1 MNNWRVTAQTEPY
14 KSALVATETLGDPA
28 VGFVNPKEET
38 QKGTT
43 VIIKQN
49 NIIIQLLVKI
59 SENLFECK
67 EAIQDIKR
75 VVAEKSAGTSLDISK
90 SLEELQKGFQQLSI
104 GEPIP
109 KPKKKETPLYVFKDP
124 NKIIEEEKRK
134 SSFK

>member
-1 MNNWRVTAQTEPY
+1 MTDCRVTERTEPY
-14 KSALVATETLGDPA
+14 RSALAATEIFGNPA
-28 VGFVNPKEET
+28 VGFVNPTEET
-38 QKGTT
+38 QKATT

-49 NIIIQLLVKI
+49 NTIIQLLVKI
-59 SENLFECK
+59 S

-90 SLEELQKGFQQLSI
+90 SLEDLQKGFQQLSI

-124 NKIIEEEKRK
+124 NKIIEEEKR
-134 SSFK
+134 